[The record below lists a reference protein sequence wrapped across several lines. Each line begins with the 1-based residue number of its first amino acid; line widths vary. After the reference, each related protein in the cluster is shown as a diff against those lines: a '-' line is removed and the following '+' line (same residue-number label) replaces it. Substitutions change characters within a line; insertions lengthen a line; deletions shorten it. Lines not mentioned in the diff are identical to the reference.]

1 MYHLKTIILKHRLLI
16 FCHLQKK
23 IVSNLHVGLKHIGH
37 IKCQNLNLLTLA
49 NNYIMCHFEIGLET
63 TINVY

>member
-1 MYHLKTIILKHRLLI
+1 MSDESSLLI
-16 FCHLQKK
+16 VADADKLKK